1 MRAAEMFDRGARQVD
16 VALALRVSQ
25 QTASKW
31 HRAWS
36 AGGGDALAGTGR
48 AGRTPRISDEQLSEI
63 ETELLEGPRANGFA
77 TDMWTLA
84 RVAEVIE
91 RLTGVRY
98 SLTQTWTILRERLG
112 WSRQRPARK
121 ALERNDEMIE
131 EWMKIEWPRIK
142 GEPGDEGQ

>member
-1 MRAAEMFDRGARQVD
+1 MAS
-16 VALALRVSQ
+16 ALWVSQ

-36 AGGGDALAGTGR
+36 AGGCEALAGAGR
-48 AGRTPRISDEQLSEI
+48 AGRTPRISDEQLAEI
-63 ETELLEGPRANGFA
+63 ETELLKGPRANGFA

-91 RLTGVRY
+91 CLTGVRY
-98 SLTQTWTILRERLG
+98 SLTHTWTILRERLG

-121 ALERNDEMIE
+121 ALERNDEVIE
-131 EWMKIEWPRIK
+131 EWVKVEWPRIK
-142 GEPGDEGQ
+142 RGPGDERP